1 MCGRLFSSVVFFS
14 HFVFFSHPLFVPS
27 VVLAMKAYAYSL
39 RSGSYQLR
47 RVFWGLVDFS
57 ERPRSRERADTM
69 QRYNGHAHVHVHR
82 IASFQS
88 TSTKLSVS
96 CLPFLVAVF
105 NFAQACSC
113 PSRHP
118 CLYRP
123 EPWSAC
129 APSLQEAA
137 RGEMRRVWQRWRPRF
152 CTRARH
158 LCSSLLPRVGDAV
171 CNGRDL

>member
-1 MCGRLFSSVVFFS
+1 MCLVTC
-14 HFVFFSHPLFVPS
+14 FVHGVM
-27 VVLAMKAYAYSL
+27 LAMKAYAYSL

-118 CLYRP
+118 CLYCPGVRV
-123 EPWSAC
+123 
-129 APSLQEAA
+129 QEAA
-137 RGEMRRVWQRWRPRF
+137 RREMRRVWQRWRPRF

-158 LCSSLLPRVGDAV
+158 LCSSLLLGDAV